1 VYAQTERAVKTQ
13 GSYNGSAKP
22 TTVRLLNEK
31 LNWVL
36 FQGFKYNN

>member
-22 TTVRLLNEK
+22 TTVLLNEK